1 MANESIKATL
11 STLKHITPT
20 QAEGNGKQIAYV
32 RIVGDG
38 LSAYEVAQHEGYEG
52 TVTEWLASLK
62 GDTGEQGPKG
72 DTGETGPQG
81 IQG

>member
-20 QAEGNGKQIAYV
+20 QAEDNGKEIAYI

-38 LSAYEVAQHEGYEG
+38 LSAYEVAKKNGYEG
-52 TVTEWLASLK
+52 TATEWLASLK
-62 GDTGEQGPKG
+62 GETGATGPKG
-72 DTGETGPQG
+72 DPGETGPQG
-81 IQG
+81 EKG

>member
-20 QAEGNGKQIAYV
+20 QAEDNGKEIAYV

-38 LSAYEVAQHEGYEG
+38 LSAYEVAKKNGYTG
-52 TVTEWLASLK
+52 TATEWLASLK
-62 GDTGEQGPKG
+62 GEP
-72 DTGETGPQG
+72 GPQG
-81 IQG
+81 PQGAGS